1 MPRGRNTRGKNI
13 IEHTRLIET
22 PEIMNV
28 TTLGP
33 IETESMDNPEL
44 FLNNNLETSQEN
56 ILLDSRNPLQQ

>member
-44 FLNNNLETSQEN
+44 FLNNNLETSQ
-56 ILLDSRNPLQQ
+56 